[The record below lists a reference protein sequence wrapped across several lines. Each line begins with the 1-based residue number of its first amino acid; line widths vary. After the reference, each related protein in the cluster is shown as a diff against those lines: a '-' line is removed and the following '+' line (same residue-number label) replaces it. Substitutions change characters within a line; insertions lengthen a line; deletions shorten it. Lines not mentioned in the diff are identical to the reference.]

1 MAEDPYLL
9 FQLISDQK
17 IWNWLGPW
25 QIKLHLPKQGGPI
38 PFFLSIF
45 HWSTYVYS
53 QIQYESHWS
62 VKIYW
67 F

>member
-17 IWNWLGPW
+17 MWNWLGPW

-38 PFFLSIF
+38 PFFLSKF
-45 HWSTYVYS
+45 HWSTYTAKYS
-53 QIQYESHWS
+53 T
-62 VKIYW
+62 KATDR
-67 F
+67 